1 MALFFFIARVEGYS
15 QRAAIEFYE
24 SQQGKEVYIKTV
36 GFKSYAHLFYSRK
49 QPGGDPN
56 QYDYEWLLRGPV
68 DREVFLVTK
77 MHKADRLKA
86 EAGLVE
92 VFRKNGFVVFGRAK

>member
-77 MHKADRLKA
+77 IHKAERLRE
-86 EAGLVE
+86 EAGLEE
-92 VFRKNGFVVFGRAK
+92 VFRRNGFVVFGRTK